1 MKVPRSPVG
10 RRIVP
15 DAPPSSAVTPPR
27 QVDPN
32 DRFNI
37 PFGAKRPPAI
47 ALAHD
52 RALPRAKKT
61 TELRAVRP
69 NAGIKDEYRAK
80 LERRIDQ
87 MAKSYAHWIRACYRA
102 NRPRM
107 AMDSVLRL
115 YVARIAHP
123 DEVERFSVDLED
135 GTTWLAMD
143 ASPAAELQRELRDL
157 GYQWQQRFDEGA
169 PELAAW
175 FAKKAS
181 KRSEAVLKSI
191 LKKAGYTVQFKMT
204 QKMRDVFTATV
215 EENVSLIKSIPSQ
228 FHTQVEGLVMRSV
241 ATGRDLHQL
250 TRDLQKRFGVTRKRA
265 EFISLDQNNKATSAL
280 MKVRH
285 VELGLEEGIWLH
297 SHAGK
302 EPRPTHLANH
312 GKKFSILEGW
322 FDPDPRVRQRIMP
335 GQLVR
340 CRCTWKPIVKGFS

>member
-15 DAPPSSAVTPPR
+15 DAPPSSAIAPPR

-32 DRFNI
+32 DQFNI
-37 PFGAKRPPAI
+37 PFGAKRPPSI
-47 ALAHD
+47 ALAQD

-61 TELRAVRP
+61 TELGAVRP

-80 LERRIDQ
+80 LERRIDE

-102 NRPRM
+102 NKPRM
-107 AMDSVLRL
+107 AMDSVVLFPKHLEQVGRETGETL
-115 YVARIAHP
+115 
-123 DEVERFSVDLED
+123 SVDED
-135 GTTWLAMD
+135 GAIWLAMD
-143 ASPAAELQRELRDL
+143 ASPAQELQRELRGL
-157 GYQWQQRFDEGA
+157 GAKWQQQFDDGA
-169 PELAAW
+169 PEIAAW

-322 FDPDPRVRQRIMP
+322 FDPDPRVRTRIMP
-335 GQLVR
+335 GQLIK

>member
-15 DAPPSSAVTPPR
+15 DASPSSAVTPPR
-27 QVDPN
+27 QVDRN

-37 PFGAKRPPAI
+37 PFGAKRPPA
-47 ALAHD
+47 LAQD

-80 LERRIDQ
+80 LEQRIDQ

-143 ASPAAELQRELRDL
+143 ASPAAELQRELRGL
-157 GYQWQQRFDEGA
+157 GAKWQQQFDDGA

-181 KRSEAVLKSI
+181 KRSEAVLKGI

-265 EFISLDQNNKATSAL
+265 EFISLDQNNKATSAF
-280 MKVRH
+280 MRVRH